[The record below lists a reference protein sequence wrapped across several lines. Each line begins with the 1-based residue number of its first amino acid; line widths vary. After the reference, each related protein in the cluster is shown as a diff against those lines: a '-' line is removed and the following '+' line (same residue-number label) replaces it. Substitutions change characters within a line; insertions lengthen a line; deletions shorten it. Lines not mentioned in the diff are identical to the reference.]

1 MNRSDALKTP
11 SGVLANRRELAYRAL
26 ANGTMLLPAAV
37 IQYQSRDGE
46 RRYHPDRE
54 LFYLTGVTEPGSV
67 AVLSGSESTFILF
80 VRDKDPAAEL
90 WSGPRLGP
98 ELAVDRFQPDE
109 CYPLSELG
117 DRLPLLLQR
126 SDRLY
131 WRLGRGGEVE
141 PHIMAALAQTHLK
154 GSRTGSGPRG
164 VVDPGEVLDKLRMT
178 KDAHELTLIKHAV
191 EMTIEGHKVGAG
203 KIAPGVGEWE
213 IEAAINAAFRC
224 AGGGGPGYGTIVGSG
239 VNACVLHYVD
249 NDDMIAKDSLVLVD
263 AGAEYGLYNADV
275 TRTYPSGGRFTQ
287 PQREIYELVD
297 TARRAAIDFIA
308 PGVSIAE
315 VHDTATQILV
325 DGLVGLRVLEGDP
338 AELISEGKHKFF
350 YPHQTSH
357 WLGLDVHDPGDYAR
371 DGKSQILEPGM
382 VVTVEPGL
390 YFRPGQPKTPDAFEG
405 IGIRIEDDVLVTAEG
420 REVLTA
426 SLPSESSE
434 VERLIKA

>member
-1 MNRSDALKTP
+1 
-11 SGVLANRRELAYRAL
+11 
-26 ANGTMLLPAAV
+26 
-37 IQYQSRDGE
+37 
-46 RRYHPDRE
+46 
-54 LFYLTGVTEPGSV
+54 
-67 AVLSGSESTFILF
+67 
-80 VRDKDPAAEL
+80 
-90 WSGPRLGP
+90 
-98 ELAVDRFQPDE
+98 
-109 CYPLSELG
+109 
-117 DRLPLLLQR
+117 
-126 SDRLY
+126 
-131 WRLGRGGEVE
+131 
-141 PHIMAALAQTHLK
+141 
-154 GSRTGSGPRG
+154 
-164 VVDPGEVLDKLRMT
+164 
-178 KDAHELTLIKHAV
+178 
-191 EMTIEGHKVGAG
+191 
-203 KIAPGVGEWE
+203 
-213 IEAAINAAFRC
+213 
-224 AGGGGPGYGTIVGSG
+224 
-239 VNACVLHYVD
+239 
-249 NDDMIAKDSLVLVD
+249 MIAKDSLVLVD

-390 YFRPGQPKTPDAFEG
+390 YFRPGQPKTSDAFEG
-405 IGIRIEDDVLVTAEG
+405 IGIRIEDDVVVTAEG